1 MQHTNSLIG
10 DSEVMEPRNPLFPR
24 SFRLVARIP
33 CVNLTESR
41 CASLPSVCPS
51 PRNCTRVPY
60 HESRKNLLRA
70 VLAFLR
76 PCRLRS
82 LITAISCQVGLR
94 KVCKVQEV
102 CERIFTCNCLVNDGL
117 AMLKQAERTRQ
128 LELGSDF
135 QIRRNNETH
144 D

>member
-1 MQHTNSLIG
+1 MRFLAIT
-10 DSEVMEPRNPLFPR
+10 
-24 SFRLVARIP
+24 
-33 CVNLTESR
+33 
-41 CASLPSVCPS
+41 VCPS

-60 HESRKNLLRA
+60 YESRKNLLCA

-94 KVCKVQEV
+94 KKICKVREV
-102 CERIFTCNCLVNDGL
+102 CERIFTCNYLVNDGL
-117 AMLKQAERTRQ
+117 AMLRQAERTSQ

-135 QIRRNNETH
+135 QMRRKDETH